1 MGRMK
6 NVADRVLRLLTAKSP
21 RLVCGKCGHGFLLA
35 SMKVRISTSG
45 LKDCCPRCGEE
56 GPFRAPSPEEAAD
69 IAPER
74 FHWWFLGPI
83 GVLILVALGVTLWRG
98 LK

>member
-1 MGRMK
+1 MK
-6 NVADRVLRLLTAKSP
+6 NVADTVLGLLTAKSP
-21 RLVCGKCGHGFLLA
+21 RVVCTKCGEGFLVA
-35 SMKVRISTSG
+35 SIKVRISKTG
-45 LKDCCPRCGEE
+45 FKDCCPRCGEE
-56 GPFRAPSPEEAAD
+56 GPFRGPSAEEAAA

-83 GVLILVALGVTLWRG
+83 GVLILVVLGATLWRG